1 MDKYEAVRDQISRA
15 RIERSV
21 YLAEL
26 LSEMIVDCW
35 KAIRTVADSVLGHA
49 RAKPASRTNVFTFDA

>member
-1 MDKYEAVRDQISRA
+1 MDKYEAIRDQIQRA

-26 LSEMIVDCW
+26 ISDVIVDSW
-35 KAIRTVADSVLGHA
+35 NGIKLVAASVLGHA
-49 RAKPASRTNVFTFDA
+49 GAKGPARPNVFTFDA

>member
-21 YLAEL
+21 YLADL
-26 LSEMIVDCW
+26 I
-35 KAIRTVADSVLGHA
+35 ADSLSTAWKKITTLADAVGEGSQK
-49 RAKPASRTNVFTFDA
+49 RFGRNVFTFDA

>member
-26 LSEMIVDCW
+26 LSDIVVDCW
-35 KAIRTVADSVLGHA
+35 KAIRSVPDRAIGYA
-49 RAKPASRTNVFTFDA
+49 SAKPVARTNVFTFDA

>member
-1 MDKYEAVRDQISRA
+1 MDKYEAVRDQIQQA

-26 LSEMIVDCW
+26 LSEVIVDSW
-35 KAIRTVADSVLGHA
+35 KAARMVVESVIGHA
-49 RAKPASRTNVFTFDA
+49 RAKPATRTNVFTFDA

>member
-1 MDKYEAVRDQISRA
+1 MDKYEAVRDQIRQA

-21 YLAEL
+21 YLADL

-35 KAIRTVADSVLGHA
+35 KAPRTVVDSVLGHA
-49 RAKPASRTNVFTFDA
+49 RAKPATRTNVFTFDV

>member
-1 MDKYEAVRDQISRA
+1 MDKYEAVRDQIRRA

-26 LSEMIVDCW
+26 IAEFLAGSW
-35 KAIRTVADSVLGHA
+35 KRITTLADSIGEGSQK
-49 RAKPASRTNVFTFDA
+49 RFGRNVFTFDA

>member
-1 MDKYEAVRDQISRA
+1 MDKYEAIRDQIRRA

-26 LSEMIVDCW
+26 LSDVIVDSW
-35 KAIRTVADSVLGHA
+35 NGIKLVATSVLGHA

>member
-1 MDKYEAVRDQISRA
+1 MDKYEAVRDQIHRA

-26 LSEMIVDCW
+26 LSDLLVGAW
-35 KAIRTVADSVLGHA
+35 KRMTTLADAIGEGSQKRFG
-49 RAKPASRTNVFTFDA
+49 RNVFSFDA

>member
-1 MDKYEAVRDQISRA
+1 MDKYEAVRDQIRRA

-26 LSEMIVDCW
+26 ISDVIVESW
-35 KAIRTVADSVLGHA
+35 NGIKNVASSVLGHA
-49 RAKPASRTNVFTFDA
+49 KASPATRTNVFTFDA

>member
-1 MDKYEAVRDQISRA
+1 MDKYEAVRDQIRRA

-26 LSEMIVDCW
+26 LSDLLVGAW
-35 KAIRTVADSVLGHA
+35 KRATTLADAIGEGSQKRFG
-49 RAKPASRTNVFTFDA
+49 RNVFSFDA